1 MQPILSFCTLLFLS
15 ASFASRAWCQLV
27 QDSWTAPASPDSWT
41 SLQSGNP
48 FSIVWKPSLHGQ
60 FQGYCHSCDIQR
72 LDLWITSWNNANYNY
87 KFAGKFTNPG
97 FKVTATDLH
106 FRECQHTCCR
116 TCCRESLGVSLH
128 TIRLEASFRRADLI
142 SRCKHN
148 FFRRDF
154 H

>member
-1 MQPILSFCTLLFLS
+1 MRCSSGGSIQCCALPYPVPPLLSCVTVAPFESLRTFALQRPEREAIMQPILSFCTLLFLS

-27 QDSWTAPASPDSWT
+27 QDSWTAPASPDGLT

-72 LDLWITSWNNANYNY
+72 FDLWVASWNNANYNY
-87 KFAGKFTNPG
+87 KFAGKFRNPG

-106 FRECQHTCCR
+106 FR
-116 TCCRESLGVSLH
+116 
-128 TIRLEASFRRADLI
+128 
-142 SRCKHN
+142 
-148 FFRRDF
+148 
-154 H
+154 